1 MSSSG
6 SGKCGFACFR
16 LFSHLLSPHSS
27 AITDALRIELAPLGV
42 RVMLIAPGYV
52 ATPIDDKAA
61 DGGRW
66 YAPSASSPHA
76 SFPGLVTTTQ
86 SSIFKAGIGARGAMP
101 PAEFGT
107 KVSALALME
116 VGRAGAPGAGRR
128 GGDPTTAPPTLTEVL
143 STPHAWL
150 PTFLGGPARHV
161 LIAPFARVA
170 WWLGCVAPLWLADL
184 VLARAAGVW
193 VQ

>member
-1 MSSSG
+1 M
-6 SGKCGFACFR
+6 F
-16 LFSHLLSPHSS
+16 FSFSLTSPLSTHS

-52 ATPIDDKAA
+52 ATSIDDRAA
-61 DGGRW
+61 DSGRW
-66 YAPSASSPHA
+66 HAPSLSSPHA

-101 PAEFGT
+101 PDEFGAR
-107 KVSALALME
+107 VVALALVE
-116 VGRAGAPGAGRR
+116 VGRAGAPGAARR

-143 STPHAWL
+143 STPRAWL
-150 PTFLGGPARHV
+150 PEWLGGPKRHV

-170 WWLGCVAPLWLADL
+170 WWLGCAAPAWLTDL